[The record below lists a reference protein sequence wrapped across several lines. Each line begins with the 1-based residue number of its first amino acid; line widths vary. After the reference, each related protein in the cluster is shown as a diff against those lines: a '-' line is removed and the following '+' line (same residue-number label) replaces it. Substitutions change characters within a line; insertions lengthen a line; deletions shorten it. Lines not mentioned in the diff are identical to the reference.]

1 MLAAVAAGL
10 REAGVRRIIGSGGA
24 TSGAIV
30 AALKISRVRSFPN
43 GNNGTGFCVAE
54 GGEALSLYLKPG
66 KMGSAD
72 VLLRALAVMR
82 P

>member
-10 REAGVRRIIGSGGA
+10 RDSGVRRFIVSGGE

-30 AALKISRVRSFPN
+30 AALKITRVRSFPR
-43 GNNGTGFCVAE
+43 GKDGTGFCVAE
-54 GGEALSLYLKPG
+54 GGEPLSLYLKPG

-72 VLLRALAVMR
+72 VLLRALEVMR